1 MKKTV
6 LVLGLAVS
14 LIACKKSEIT
24 EAQNAIDSIRTVA
37 QDHMDAAQAVAE
49 NALDSSDIK
58 IKEIESIKYETQKKF
73 EDSKKS
79 IDSLTEKISNVK
91 LESKPEK
98 KDSIKQEK
106 PQVVVNVPAPKVI
119 KETKVIYKT
128 PEQKPV
134 KLAPEALV
142 VKKASLQLNVDRI
155 QKAKEDLFDEVYKY
169 DGSVKSENQNA
180 YKDEEYAT
188 YVVNVPISKF
198 DYFIEG
204 ISNNVGEIVSKNSET
219 TGSRYNENSMARVE
233 IALYKSGQNAVAGL
247 GKSDSFGD
255 QFFSA
260 IASGWDVIKNI
271 FLFLLPFW
279 PLYLIIGIGYYFYK
293 KRNPKQANS

>member
-6 LVLGLAVS
+6 LVLGLALS
-14 LIACKKSEIT
+14 LVACKKSEIT
-24 EAQNAIDSIRTVA
+24 EAQNAADSIGTVA
-37 QDHMDAAQAVAE
+37 QEHMDAAQAVAE
-49 NALDSSDIK
+49 NALDSSTIK
-58 IKEIESIKYETQKKF
+58 IKEIESIKNETQKKF

-91 LESKPEK
+91 LESKAEK
-98 KDSIKQEK
+98 KDSIKPEK
-106 PQVVVNVPAPKVI
+106 SQVVVNVPAPKII
-119 KETKVIYKT
+119 KETKVVYKT

-134 KLAPEALV
+134 KQAPEALV

-204 ISNNVGEIVSKNSET
+204 ISNNVGEIVSKNFET

-233 IALYKSGQNAVAGL
+233 IALYKSGQNAVAGI